1 MRFKDLPV
9 GSVVLLGT
17 PFYGGYVK
25 WRKMNDGYAMGN
37 TVATKYYNENGT
49 PRTNFYPETSIHQ
62 WLNNEN
68 GFLGIF
74 TPEEREV
81 LNPFEIQ
88 VATPK
93 SYRKEHGA
101 TYRTECFAAL
111 PSISQIILNPER
123 FHNIPLEAPSFGIFC
138 NSNVGSRTACGDKSF
153 FKTGRQDNPVRVSQE
168 GHVAV
173 RPVICINPDANFYDS
188 GEGLKLVAKAPT
200 FDPEFLFAI
209 VNSF

>member
-1 MRFKDLPV
+1 MRFKDLPI

-17 PFYGGYVK
+17 PFYGGYAK

-49 PRTNFYPETSIHQ
+49 PTTNFYPQTSIHQ

-74 TPEEREV
+74 TPEERKV

-93 SYRKEHGA
+93 RYHKEHGA
-101 TYRTECFAAL
+101 MYKTECLAAL
-111 PSISQIILNPER
+111 PSISQLIKDPGQY
-123 FHNIPLEAPSFGIFC
+123 HNIPMEAESFNMLFGSFI
-138 NSNVGSRTACGDKSF
+138 GSRTACGDKSF
-153 FKTGRQDNPVRVSQE
+153 FKTGQHNNPVRVSQE
-168 GHVAV
+168 GHIAV
-173 RPVICINPDANFYDS
+173 RPIICINPDANFYDS
-188 GEGLKLVAKAPT
+188 GEGLELVAKAPT
-200 FDPEFLFAI
+200 FDPGSLFAI

>member
-37 TVATKYYNENGT
+37 TVATKSYNENGT
-49 PRTNFYPETSIHQ
+49 PQTNFYPETSIHQ

-74 TPEEREV
+74 TPEERKV
-81 LNPFEIQ
+81 LNLFEIQ

-93 SYRKEHGA
+93 RYRKEHGEM
-101 TYRTECFAAL
+101 YKTECFAAL
-111 PSISQIILNPER
+111 PSISQIILMPEQY
-123 FHNIPLEAPSFGIFC
+123 HNIPLEAPSFGVSV
-138 NSNVGSRTACGDKSF
+138 NGSVGSRTACGDKSF
-153 FKTGRQDNPVRVSQE
+153 FKAGHYNNPVRVSQE
-168 GHVAV
+168 GHIAV

-188 GEGLKLVAKAPT
+188 GEGLKLVAKDPT